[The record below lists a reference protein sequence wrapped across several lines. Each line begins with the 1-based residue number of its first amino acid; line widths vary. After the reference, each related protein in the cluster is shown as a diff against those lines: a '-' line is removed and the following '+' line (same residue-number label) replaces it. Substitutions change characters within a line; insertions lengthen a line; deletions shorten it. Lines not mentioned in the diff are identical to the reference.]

1 MQRVALG
8 VQYDGRG
15 WSGWQSQASGNTIQD
30 ALETALERFAD
41 EPIRTHAAG
50 RTDAGVHA
58 TAQVVHFD
66 TGRQRPLGGWVRGV
80 NRYLPPSVAVRWA
93 SLVEAPFHAR
103 FSAISR
109 TYHYVLYCHPVRAPH
124 MAGRAGWSFRALDVS
139 LVSEAAKVLKG
150 EHDFSAFRSVECQA
164 KSPIKVLHEV
174 SVQQHGDF
182 LLFHLHANAFLHHM
196 VRNIIGS
203 LITVGRGAE
212 PVSWLEEV
220 LESRQRTLAAPTFMA
235 DGLYLTKVEYPS
247 RYGLPPGEGIEAAF
261 PGLARK
267 GAR

>member
-1 MQRVALG
+1 MRRVALG

-15 WSGWQSQASGNTIQD
+15 WSGWQSQSSGNTIQD
-30 ALETALERFAD
+30 VLESALARFAD

-66 TGRQRPLGGWVRGV
+66 TVRERPLGGWVRGV

-93 SLVEAPFHAR
+93 CLVDPTFHAR
-103 FSAISR
+103 FSAVSR

-124 MAGRAGWSFRALDVS
+124 MVGRAGWSFRALDVS
-139 LVSEAAKVLKG
+139 LIVEAAKVLEG

-164 KSPIKVLHEV
+164 KSPIKVLHALD
-174 SVQQHGDF
+174 VQDHGDF
-182 LLFHLHANAFLHHM
+182 LLFHLHASAFLHHM

-203 LITVGRGAE
+203 LITVGRGSE

-220 LESRQRTLAAPTFMA
+220 LASRQRALAAPTFMA

-247 RYGLPPGEGIEAAF
+247 EFSLPASDGIEAAF
-261 PGLARK
+261 PGFGK
-267 GAR
+267 GTP

>member
-15 WSGWQSQASGNTIQD
+15 WSGWQSQPSGNTIQD
-30 ALETALERFAD
+30 VLESALAKFAD
-41 EPIRTHAAG
+41 EPVRTHAAG
-50 RTDAGVHA
+50 RTDTGVHA

-66 TGRQRPLGGWVRGV
+66 TTRERPSAGWVRGV

-93 SLVEAPFHAR
+93 RPVETTFHAR

-124 MAGRAGWSFRALDVS
+124 MVGRAGWSFRALDNS
-139 LVSEAAKVLKG
+139 LITDAAKVLVG

-164 KSPIKVLHEV
+164 KSPIKTLHSL
-174 SVQQHGDF
+174 SVEKHGDF

-203 LITVGRGAE
+203 LITVGRGSE
-212 PVSWLEEV
+212 SVGWLQEI
-220 LESRQRTLAAPTFMA
+220 LQSRQRALAAPTFMA

-247 RYGLPPGEGIEAAF
+247 GFALPPGEGIEAAF
-261 PGLARK
+261 PGFADK
-267 GAR
+267 GSS